1 MKTNKIL
8 ILFSLFLFSLTYSQI
23 EQIKKIDSIFDKKTA
38 EIPAKNKSSKK
49 YWKYA
54 TEINTQR
61 IAEYN
66 RLLNQIYQKDSA
78 EIPELKPQ
86 NEDKIISYK
95 NNGIG
100 GFRNDISKN
109 IDLLEYPFLPNL
121 IGVTLKTELKWIID
135 ENGMIKKV
143 EAKGDDEEFN
153 TLSKI
158 ALYKTVGNWIPA
170 QKNEKN
176 IISSFRFPVVAQIE

>member
-1 MKTNKIL
+1 M
-8 ILFSLFLFSLTYSQI
+8 
-23 EQIKKIDSIFDKKTA
+23 
-38 EIPAKNKSSKK
+38 
-49 YWKYA
+49 
-54 TEINTQR
+54 
-61 IAEYN
+61 
-66 RLLNQIYQKDSA
+66 
-78 EIPELKPQ
+78 
-86 NEDKIISYK
+86 
-95 NNGIG
+95 
-100 GFRNDISKN
+100 
-109 IDLLEYPFLPNL
+109 LEHPFLPNL